1 MILPDRAAPVLVAD
15 LFPAERVALLGM
27 LRSLSPAEWSSPTVC
42 AGWPVK
48 DVALH
53 LLAGDLSKLARGRD
67 GFDAPPGTVPLPSP
81 TDFVSLVAF
90 LDALN
95 ARRVRELRWLSTPVL
110 VDLLA
115 ATGPA
120 LHAYLAEL
128 DPFEPGERVSW
139 AGEAPAPNWLDVAR
153 EFTERWVHQQQ
164 IREAVG
170 RPGLVQPHLLHPVLA
185 TFARALPR
193 ALRDADAVVDSS
205 VLLHVT
211 GLRAAS
217 GTQSASRPPG
227 CCTSIRPARQPPP
240 SCSTRTPPGGASAT
254 ASTPTQRAKG
264 RRSPGTRHLPTRCC
278 RLWRS
283 SDETPRHAN
292 TPAVWSGAR
301 AALPSGSARPGPPG
315 AAASYARAADR
326 GRRNRSPTPAKRCL
340 AAIHNGPSA
349 NARPCSKS

>member
-15 LFPAERVALLGM
+15 RFPDERVALLGM
-27 LRSLSPAEWSSPTVC
+27 LRSLSPAEWSASTVC
-42 AGWPVK
+42 AGWSVK

-53 LLAGDLSKLARGRD
+53 LLAGDLGKLARGRD
-67 GFDAPPGTVPLPSP
+67 GFAAPPGTVPLPSP
-81 TDFVSLVAF
+81 TDFASLVKF

-120 LHAYLAEL
+120 LHAYLAGL

-170 RPGLVQPHLLHPVLA
+170 RTGPVEPHLLHPVLA

-193 ALRDADAVVDSS
+193 APRDADAVAGSA

-211 GLRAAS
+211 GPAGGQWYAVREQAAWVLHEH
-217 GTQSASRPPG
+217 
-227 CCTSIRPARQPPP
+227 PP
-240 SCSTRTPPGGASAT
+240 SPPAAT
-254 ASTPTQRAKG
+254 VVLDQDTAWRRFTNGIDADAARERATLTG
-264 RRSPGTRHLPTRCC
+264 
-278 RLWRS
+278 
-283 SDETPRHAN
+283 D
-292 TPAVWSGAR
+292 
-301 AALPSGSARPGPPG
+301 AAL
-315 AAASYARAADR
+315 ADQVLQ
-326 GRRNRSPTPAKRCL
+326 AV
-340 AAIHNGPSA
+340 AIIG
-349 NARPCSKS
+349 